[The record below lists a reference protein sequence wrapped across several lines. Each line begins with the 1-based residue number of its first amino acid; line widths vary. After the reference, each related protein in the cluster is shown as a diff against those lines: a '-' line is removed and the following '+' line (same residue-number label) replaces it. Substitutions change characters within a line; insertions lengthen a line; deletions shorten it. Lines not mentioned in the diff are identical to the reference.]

1 MNSITKLHVL
11 FFFVFIF
18 YAVSCTAKLEK
29 QTYTNVYDLH
39 FAMRFDSAVVYPW
52 RENGAYSNYTIPA
65 YIQDSNRN
73 LFAKKYFK
81 GFPFSKRLRSEYEQ
95 RILLPNNNIKEAV
108 IGFEGKGDNIKLVSI
123 ILDAIGKQENIL
135 FSDTLR
141 FRPDSIL
148 SLFTQNINLNN
159 AEMLNV
165 RINVEGEIDKDAYIA
180 FSRLD
185 ILIDGKP
192 IDEFPVRTLSPLIV
206 DKKINYTGINV
217 DRKIGLEQINEINDK
232 KIIGLGESVHG
243 NDGIKNLAYQLIIQA
258 VERLNCKLVLQEMPL
273 EQSFAYNRFI
283 QDDNYELD
291 SSLVINHATINFLN
305 RLRSFN
311 SGKTKD
317 SKVKLYGMDY
327 NSILSSTQ
335 SSAMDIFDFIT
346 VLNQKSQIPEVD
358 QLSLLLMKKD
368 RNCAINFLDTHRDKI
383 KKLLTAE
390 EIECIL
396 HILRVS
402 KQAGDA
408 GIERFI
414 RRDSIMF
421 VNARFLIDKF
431 AKDENVKTVIYGHAG
446 HINPISSYPAVP
458 CIPFGR
464 YMRKAYGESYSPLL
478 FLIGSG
484 EAMAYDE
491 HYNRKDNWLSRPPE
505 NSMEYFLSLIDDNVF
520 YTPLTVDFNELTL
533 SRLQGSHHIP
543 QEFYP
548 FNLYQRFKGVFFIKS
563 TDCTHKDEKEISFEK
578 AYDRLIM
585 KIKQRQEKIKEIQKR
600 IENL

>member
-108 IGFEGKGDNIKLVSI
+108 IGFEGKGDNIKFVSI

-243 NDGIKNLAYQLIIQA
+243 NDGIKNLAY
-258 VERLNCKLVLQEMPL
+258 
-273 EQSFAYNRFI
+273 
-283 QDDNYELD
+283 
-291 SSLVINHATINFLN
+291 
-305 RLRSFN
+305 
-311 SGKTKD
+311 
-317 SKVKLYGMDY
+317 
-327 NSILSSTQ
+327 
-335 SSAMDIFDFIT
+335 
-346 VLNQKSQIPEVD
+346 
-358 QLSLLLMKKD
+358 
-368 RNCAINFLDTHRDKI
+368 
-383 KKLLTAE
+383 
-390 EIECIL
+390 
-396 HILRVS
+396 
-402 KQAGDA
+402 
-408 GIERFI
+408 
-414 RRDSIMF
+414 
-421 VNARFLIDKF
+421 
-431 AKDENVKTVIYGHAG
+431 
-446 HINPISSYPAVP
+446 
-458 CIPFGR
+458 
-464 YMRKAYGESYSPLL
+464 
-478 FLIGSG
+478 
-484 EAMAYDE
+484 
-491 HYNRKDNWLSRPPE
+491 
-505 NSMEYFLSLIDDNVF
+505 
-520 YTPLTVDFNELTL
+520 
-533 SRLQGSHHIP
+533 
-543 QEFYP
+543 
-548 FNLYQRFKGVFFIKS
+548 
-563 TDCTHKDEKEISFEK
+563 
-578 AYDRLIM
+578 
-585 KIKQRQEKIKEIQKR
+585 
-600 IENL
+600 

>member
-358 QLSLLLMKKD
+358 QLSL
-368 RNCAINFLDTHRDKI
+368 
-383 KKLLTAE
+383 
-390 EIECIL
+390 
-396 HILRVS
+396 
-402 KQAGDA
+402 
-408 GIERFI
+408 
-414 RRDSIMF
+414 
-421 VNARFLIDKF
+421 
-431 AKDENVKTVIYGHAG
+431 
-446 HINPISSYPAVP
+446 
-458 CIPFGR
+458 
-464 YMRKAYGESYSPLL
+464 
-478 FLIGSG
+478 
-484 EAMAYDE
+484 
-491 HYNRKDNWLSRPPE
+491 
-505 NSMEYFLSLIDDNVF
+505 
-520 YTPLTVDFNELTL
+520 
-533 SRLQGSHHIP
+533 
-543 QEFYP
+543 
-548 FNLYQRFKGVFFIKS
+548 
-563 TDCTHKDEKEISFEK
+563 
-578 AYDRLIM
+578 
-585 KIKQRQEKIKEIQKR
+585 
-600 IENL
+600 